1 MRPVWITLFL
11 LLIAGIAFYSFPQID
26 ITAAHLFYRD
36 GQGFFLKNNPVVLFF
51 YEIVPFLVGFFIV
64 AGIAFLVIIILRR
77 KPCLGLRKREVF
89 YLLLVLLIG
98 PGLLV
103 NGVFKEYSGRAR
115 PSQIAEFAG
124 SRHFSPAFTISNQCQ
139 QNCSFVSGHAS
150 IGFYFVAFALLASTC
165 RRKLFILAILPG
177 IAVGISRMAQGGH
190 FLSDVVCSG
199 LIVTA
204 VAFFL
209 HYIIIQK
216 HTNSVKSL

>member
-1 MRPVWITLFL
+1 MRPVWITLL
-11 LLIAGIAFYSFPQID
+11 LLIIAGIVFYSFPQID
-26 ITAAHLFYRD
+26 IIAAHLFYKD
-36 GQGFFLKNNPVVLFF
+36 GQGFFLKNNPIVLFF
-51 YEIVPFLVGFFIV
+51 YDIVPLLVGFFII
-64 AGIAFLVIIILRR
+64 AGIVLLLVIMLRR

-89 YLLLVLLIG
+89 YLLLVLLLG

-103 NGVFKEYSGRAR
+103 NAVFKEYSGRAR

-124 SRHFSPAFTISNQCQ
+124 SRQFTPAFTISNQCK

-150 IGFYFVAFALLASTC
+150 IGFYFVAFALLVSTC

-177 IAVGISRMAQGGH
+177 VAIGIARMAQGGH
-190 FLSDVVCSG
+190 FLSDVICSG

-204 VAFFL
+204 VTFFL

-216 HTNSVKSL
+216 HTNSVKSS